1 MKKIVKTSH
10 KKSTN
15 RIKNNCNTN
24 GGRDEGGF
32 PRNGAEL
39 HLNLLVVNVYTT
51 KIVMF
56 VSYLRFCPFSLRF
69 CPQNKPNLF
78 KLTDQGKRL
87 GNERKRQE
95 KVKILKRTKINKKF
109 LRAVGIKVIKL
120 AAIKFHNSK
129 CN

>member
-24 GGRDEGGF
+24 GGRDEGGC
-32 PRNGAEL
+32 PRNEAEL
-39 HLNLLVVNVYTT
+39 IFESSCCQCLYNQNSNVCL
-51 KIVMF
+51 F
-56 VSYLRFCPFSLRF
+56 YLRFCPFSLRF

-78 KLTDQGKRL
+78 KLTDQGNRL

-109 LRAVGIKVIKL
+109 LKEQLELRSL
-120 AAIKFHNSK
+120 N
-129 CN
+129 